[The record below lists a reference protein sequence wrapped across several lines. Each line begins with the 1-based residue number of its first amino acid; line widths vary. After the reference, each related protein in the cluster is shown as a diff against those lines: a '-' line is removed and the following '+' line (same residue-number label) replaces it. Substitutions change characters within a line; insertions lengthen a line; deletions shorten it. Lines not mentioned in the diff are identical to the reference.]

1 MECIILRL
9 NPVWY
14 METYVD
20 ISDLSDP
27 QLVELNMERPEDVED
42 WTLYARDFGYTVRF
56 NPHIAFS
63 VAGSVGVDGLNP
75 AYEITKAFFEVDGAI
90 IDVTPE

>member
-1 MECIILRL
+1 MNNCIILRI

-27 QLVELNMERPEDVED
+27 QLVELNMTRPESAD
-42 WTLYARDFGYTVRF
+42 WAIYARDFSCTVRF
-56 NPHIAFS
+56 TPHVAFT
-63 VAGSVGVDGLNP
+63 VKGSVGADGLDP
-75 AYEITKAFFEVDGAI
+75 DYEITSAVFDVDGTI

>member
-1 MECIILRL
+1 MECIILRI

-14 METYVD
+14 METYLD

-27 QLVELNMERPEDVED
+27 QLVELNMERPETAD
-42 WTLYARDFGYTVRF
+42 WARYARDFSCTVRF
-56 NPHIAFS
+56 NPHVAFS
-63 VAGSVGVDGLNP
+63 VVGSVGAEDLNP
-75 AYEITKAFFEVDGAI
+75 TYEITSAVFDVDGTI